1 MTLRPLRHAAVG
13 GAALALASCASP
25 FEPDPGSFAV
35 SLVEEGCLPALQSG
49 ISLAA
54 LAADRGLE
62 ESLYLGI
69 PGLARPTAAWARE
82 VRGSTVRLVDAPGF
96 CAVVVEDTDTT
107 EIAGMVESRIG
118 GLTQA
123 STGMPVVR
131 IPGLLD
137 FAVRSYVTTGSA
149 PRRIT
154 VTSLGT
160 AADAGFGDNTLITV
174 E

>member
-1 MTLRPLRHAAVG
+1 MTLRPFLRAAAT

-25 FEPDPGSFAV
+25 FEPDPADFAV
-35 SLVEEGCLPALQSG
+35 SLVAEGCLPALQSG
-49 ISLAA
+49 APLAQ

-69 PGLARPTAAWARE
+69 PGMAQPTAAWARE
-82 VRGSTVRLVDAPGF
+82 VRGSTVRLVDAAGF
-96 CAVVVEDTDTT
+96 CAVVAEDTGTA
-107 EIAGMVESRIG
+107 EIAALVERRIG
-118 GLTQA
+118 GLSQA
-123 STGMPVVR
+123 PTGMPVVR

-137 FAVRSYVTTGSA
+137 FAVRSYVTAGMA

-154 VTSLGT
+154 VTSLGM
-160 AADAGFGDNTLITV
+160 AADTGLGDNTLITV